1 MNNKKIILFDGQ
13 TLDKEEHKY
22 LYQFHATSEADIF
35 TMYKSKLVLNYVGYI
50 EFIVNDILHEIYCF
64 PKEYNVCINKTPVT
78 GSSELTTEE
87 QVIDIEKQFTIVIKS
102 IIKASQAE
110 KTVGQNEMEKFYA
123 SKLHYLNEI
132 ITHYNQYGI
141 LVEVEKEYNQ
151 APTGKINW
159 NKTIGKM
166 IPMRNNGNFIYDKF
180 VIEKKNTNITFLTQM
195 IAKVILEGTTK
206 YSFYLPIIDTGIDYS
221 ELRGITNEVAIT
233 RLYELKN
240 KTFKDYLHHVID
252 NLVSYLQNDTVS
264 SNSGVLV
271 GTNNYNFVWEHVV
284 AHGLGDSFEK
294 TKKYSIGT
302 YKKYDGTEG
311 NAPSIELDHVS
322 TDHNIIV
329 DSKYYNDRDEE
340 KVDYKQLY
348 YNYHMAFLDMKSN
361 EQLTYKQALE
371 EYSKWA
377 NILVKPSK
385 LDDNKF
391 SVFEFDDQM
400 KLYSFKIN
408 INKYVNNYVN
418 EKGKCKLVYDIAHN
432 LQLENL
438 QDILKEAQS

>member
-1 MNNKKIILFDGQ
+1 MKTKKVILFDGQ
-13 TLDKEEHKY
+13 TLDKENHKY

-50 EFIVNDILHEIYCF
+50 EFIINDILHEIYCF
-64 PKEYNVCINKTPVT
+64 PKEYNVCINKRPVT

-110 KTVGQNEMEKFYA
+110 KTVGQNEIEKFYA
-123 SKLHYLNEI
+123 SNLHYLNEI

-141 LVEVEKEYNQ
+141 LVEVEKEYTQ

-284 AHGLGDSFEK
+284 AHGLGKNFKK
-294 TKKYSIGT
+294 TEPYEIGT
-302 YKKYDGTEG
+302 YRKYDQSYGKI
-311 NAPSIELDHVS
+311 PSIQLDHI
-322 TDHNIIV
+322 NENKKIMV
-329 DSKYYNDRDEE
+329 DSKYYNDKESE
-340 KVDYKQLY
+340 GIDYKQLF
-348 YNYHMAFLDMKSN
+348 YNYHLVFLSMRYN
-361 EQLTYKQALE
+361 L
-371 EYSKWA
+371 
-377 NILVKPSK
+377 
-385 LDDNKF
+385 
-391 SVFEFDDQM
+391 
-400 KLYSFKIN
+400 
-408 INKYVNNYVN
+408 
-418 EKGKCKLVYDIAHN
+418 HN
-432 LQLENL
+432 QYHL
-438 QDILKEAQS
+438 ILKEYKQWKNVLIKPTRETGEIFSRYKLEDNIRLYSLKINTRDYVEYYVTNEYEGKSSFEIEENLTLEEKIEELR